1 MSFSEA
7 ALACCLELRGGSTDK
22 AREHFRSLASAAVTA
37 AGCRDYLTALR
48 SVLSLAVRLRFYDL
62 FAEWLRELLPA
73 LKKLLADSAAD
84 EESAAAACDF
94 AGFVLFTAGDRR
106 LAVCREPA
114 AGLTRA
120 LFSRLTEARQLAFC
134 NELAGLTAQLARRGW
149 RAEAAFS
156 HRLLL
161 RLVLQQKS
169 LRLLSAYLRA
179 MQMHLVVYSAWES
192 FEGAFQTFKET
203 QYAYLLLL
211 ARAGRDGEIKVRQEM
226 FLQLLRSQR
235 DWLAAAARSSM
246 QEEPELLRQW
256 AELLEQEASRSAN
269 SVKMRRRM
277 RLILQLQ
284 LRYWQATKPRS
295 SRRQQRFLGDLT
307 APDLVQGEYKRL
319 LELSC

>member
-1 MSFSEA
+1 MSYSEA
-7 ALACCLELRGGSTDK
+7 ALACCLELRGGDTDK

-37 AGCRDYLTALR
+37 ADCRDYLTALR

-62 FAEWLRELLPA
+62 FAEWLRELLPT
-73 LKKLLADSAAD
+73 LKKLLADPAAA
-84 EESAAAACDF
+84 EEGTAAACDF
-94 AGFVLFTAGDRR
+94 AGFVLFTVGDRR
-106 LAVCREPA
+106 LAVCRETA

-120 LFSRLTEARQLAFC
+120 LFARLTEARQLAFC
-134 NELAGLTAQLARRGW
+134 TELAGLTAQLARRGW
-149 RAEAAFS
+149 RAEAAFI

-161 RLVLQQKS
+161 RLALRQKS
-169 LRLLSAYLRA
+169 LRLFNTYLRA

-192 FEGAFQTFKET
+192 FDGAFQAFKET

-211 ARAGRDGEIKVRQEM
+211 ARAGRGGDIKERQEI

-235 DWLAAAARSSM
+235 DWLASAARSLM

-269 SVKMRRRM
+269 SAKMRQRM
-277 RLILQLQ
+277 RLMLQLQ
-284 LRYWQATKPRS
+284 LRYWQATKPKS
-295 SRRQQRFLGDLT
+295 SRRKLRFLGDLT
-307 APDLVQGEYKRL
+307 TPDLVQGEYKRL